1 MSAAHEIFAHNTVI
15 GMVPASKEKLHVG
28 RPIADHIP
36 PPYEMVEE
44 LPDLRRTA
52 KHLQTGDIIGVDLEA
67 DSMFHY
73 QEKVCLVQMASN
85 DRTFLIDPLALKD
98 LSPLAPVFADPGVR
112 KVFHGADYDI
122 RSLYRDFGIEVRSL
136 FDTQIAARFLGFR
149 ETSLA
154 SLLKDLAGLVIDKKY
169 QKKDWSQR
177 PLPSAMC
184 VYAAQDACHL
194 KELSKVFEERLRA
207 KGLLFCVEEECEVLS
222 KVRPTLTEERP
233 FFLRFKGAGNLDSRS
248 LAVLEA
254 LLQFRDELAR
264 KQDRPPFK
272 IVGNTPL
279 MEMAQ
284 KKPVNMSELKSVGR
298 LSARQIESLG
308 SPFLQ
313 RISEALSLPE
323 KALPSYPHKP
333 RSPYDPKVAKRIRA
347 LKEWRVQRSKGLGMD
362 SALPLSNAQI
372 RSLVDPPP
380 QNTGDLQRIDGLRNW
395 QRRLFGNEICT
406 LLDTV
411 G

>member
-1 MSAAHEIFAHNTVI
+1 VGKTIAE
-15 GMVPASKEKLHVG
+15 HVQ
-28 RPIADHIP
+28 
-36 PPYEMVEE
+36 PPYEMVEK
-44 LPDLRRTA
+44 LPDLRRIA
-52 KHLQTGDIIGVDLEA
+52 KDLHAGRIIGVDLEA

-98 LSPLAPVFADPGVR
+98 LSPLVPVFADPGVR

-149 ETSLA
+149 KTSLA
-154 SLLKDLAGLVIDKKY
+154 SLLKDLSGLVIEKKY

-177 PLPSAMC
+177 PLPPAMC
-184 VYAAQDACHL
+184 AYAARDACHL
-194 KELSKVFEERLRA
+194 VELSKVFEEKLRV

-222 KVRPTLTEERP
+222 KVRPAPMEETP
-233 FFLRFKGAGNLDSRS
+233 FFLRFKGAGNLDSQS

-254 LLQFRDELAR
+254 LLKFRNELAR

-272 IVGNTPL
+272 ILGNIPI

-284 KKPVNMSELKSVGR
+284 KKPVSVRELESVGR

-308 SPFLQ
+308 SALLQ
-313 RISEALSLPE
+313 RISQALRLPE
-323 KALPSYPHKP
+323 EALPSYPHKP
-333 RSPYDPKVAKRIRA
+333 RSAYDPKVASRIRA
-347 LKEWRVQRSKGLGMD
+347 LREWRVKRSKGLNID
-362 SALPLSNAQI
+362 SALTLTNAQI
-372 RSLVDPPP
+372 RSLADAPP
-380 QNTGDLQRIDGLRNW
+380 QKPGDLQGMGGLRNW
-395 QRRLFGNEICT
+395 QKRLFGNEICE

>member
-1 MSAAHEIFAHNTVI
+1 VGKTIAE
-15 GMVPASKEKLHVG
+15 HVQ
-28 RPIADHIP
+28 
-36 PPYEMVEE
+36 PPYEMVEK
-44 LPDLRRTA
+44 LPDLRRIA
-52 KHLQTGDIIGVDLEA
+52 KDLHAGRIIGVDLEA

-98 LSPLAPVFADPGVR
+98 LSPLVPVFADPGVR

-136 FDTQIAARFLGFR
+136 FDTQIAARFLGLR
-149 ETSLA
+149 KTSLA
-154 SLLKDLAGLVIDKKY
+154 SLLKDLSGLVIEKKY

-177 PLPSAMC
+177 PLPPAMC
-184 VYAAQDACHL
+184 AYAARDACHL
-194 KELSKVFEERLRA
+194 VELSKVFEEKLRV

-222 KVRPTLTEERP
+222 KVRPAPMEETP
-233 FFLRFKGAGNLDSRS
+233 FFLRFKGAGNLDSQS

-254 LLQFRDELAR
+254 LLKFRNELAR

-272 IVGNTPL
+272 ILGNIPI

-284 KKPVNMSELKSVGR
+284 KKPVSVRELESVGR
-298 LSARQIESLG
+298 LSARQIKSLAG
-308 SPFLQ
+308 PILQ
-313 RISEALSLPE
+313 RISQALRLPE
-323 KALPSYPHKP
+323 EALPSYPHKP
-333 RSPYDPKVAKRIRA
+333 RSAYDPKVASRIRA
-347 LKEWRVQRSKGLGMD
+347 LREWRVKRSKGLNID
-362 SALPLSNAQI
+362 SALTLTNAQI
-372 RSLVDPPP
+372 RSLADAPP
-380 QNTGDLQRIDGLRNW
+380 QKPGDLQGMGGLRNW
-395 QRRLFGNEICT
+395 QKRLFGNEICE

>member
-1 MSAAHEIFAHNTVI
+1 M
-15 GMVPASKEKLHVG
+15 GKL
-28 RPIADHIP
+28 IIDHRQ
-36 PPYEMVEE
+36 PPYEMVEK
-44 LPDLRRTA
+44 LPDLRRIA
-52 KHLQTGDIIGVDLEA
+52 EHLRTGGIVGVDLEA

-73 QEKVCLVQMASN
+73 QEKVCLVQMSSN
-85 DRTFLIDPLALKD
+85 DQTFLIDPLALKD
-98 LSPLAPVFADPGVR
+98 LSSLAPVFADPDVR

-154 SLLKDLAGLVIDKKY
+154 SLLKDLSGLVIEKKY

-184 VYAAQDACHL
+184 VYAARDACHL
-194 KELSKVFEERLRA
+194 MELSKVFEERLRA

-222 KVRPTLTEERP
+222 KVRSSPMEDSP

-248 LAVLEA
+248 LGVLEA
-254 LLQFRDELAR
+254 LLQFRDEMAR

-272 IVGNTPL
+272 ILGNIPL

-284 KKPVNMSELKSVGR
+284 KKPVNESELKSVGR
-298 LSARQIESLG
+298 LSARQIKSLG
-308 SPFLQ
+308 SPLLQ
-313 RISEALSLPE
+313 RISQALSLPE
-323 KALPSYPHKP
+323 EALPSYPRKP
-333 RSPYDPKVAKRIRA
+333 RSAYDPKVARRIRA
-347 LKEWRVQRSKGLGMD
+347 LKEWRVQQSKSLGVD
-362 SALPLSNAQI
+362 SALTLSNAQI
-372 RSLVDPPP
+372 RSLVDTPP
-380 QNTGDLQRIDGLRNW
+380 QDLGDLQRIGELRNW
-395 QRRLFGNEICT
+395 QKRLFGNEICR

>member
-1 MSAAHEIFAHNTVI
+1 
-15 GMVPASKEKLHVG
+15 VG
-28 RPIADHIP
+28 KPVTDHMQ
-36 PPYEMVEE
+36 PPYEMVEKR
-44 LPDLRRTA
+44 PDLRRIA
-52 KHLQTGDIIGVDLEA
+52 KDLQTGGIIGVDLEA

-98 LSPLAPVFADPGVR
+98 LSSLSSVFADPGVR

-149 ETSLA
+149 KTSLA
-154 SLLKDLAGLVIDKKY
+154 SLLKDVSGLIIEKKY

-177 PLPSAMC
+177 PLPPAMC
-184 VYAAQDACHL
+184 VYAARDACHL
-194 KELSKVFEERLRA
+194 MDLSKVFEERLRA
-207 KGLLFCVEEECEVLS
+207 RGLLFCVEEECEVLS
-222 KVRPTLTEERP
+222 KVRPASIEETP
-233 FFLRFKGAGNLDSRS
+233 FFLRFKGAGNLDSQS

-254 LLQFRDELAR
+254 LLKLRDELAR

-272 IVGNTPL
+272 ILGNIPI

-284 KKPVNMSELKSVGR
+284 KKPVSLRELKSVGR

-308 SPFLQ
+308 GPLLQ
-313 RISEALSLPE
+313 RISQALSLPE
-323 KALPSYPHKP
+323 EALPSYPHKP
-333 RSPYDPKVAKRIRA
+333 RSAYDPKVASRIRA
-347 LKEWRVQRSKGLGMD
+347 LREWQVQRSKGLNID
-362 SALPLSNAQI
+362 SALTLTNAQI
-372 RSLVDPPP
+372 RSLAYTPP
-380 QNTGDLQRIDGLRNW
+380 QKPGDLQRMGGLRNW
-395 QRRLFGNEICT
+395 QKRLFGNEICE

>member
-1 MSAAHEIFAHNTVI
+1 VGKTIAE
-15 GMVPASKEKLHVG
+15 HVQ
-28 RPIADHIP
+28 
-36 PPYEMVEE
+36 PPYEMVEK
-44 LPDLRRTA
+44 LPDLRRIA
-52 KHLQTGDIIGVDLEA
+52 KDLHAGRIIGVDLEA

-85 DRTFLIDPLALKD
+85 DRTFLIDPLALKG
-98 LSPLAPVFADPGVR
+98 LSPLVPVFADPGVR

-149 ETSLA
+149 KTSLA
-154 SLLKDLAGLVIDKKY
+154 SLLKDLSGLVIEKKY

-177 PLPSAMC
+177 PLPPAMC
-184 VYAAQDACHL
+184 AYAARDACHL
-194 KELSKVFEERLRA
+194 VELSKVFEEKLRV

-222 KVRPTLTEERP
+222 KVRPAPMEETP
-233 FFLRFKGAGNLDSRS
+233 FFLRFKGAGNLDSQS

-254 LLQFRDELAR
+254 LLKFRNQLAR

-272 IVGNTPL
+272 ILGNIPI

-284 KKPVNMSELKSVGR
+284 KKPVSVRELESVGR
-298 LSARQIESLG
+298 LSARQIKSLAG
-308 SPFLQ
+308 PILQ
-313 RISEALSLPE
+313 RISQALRLPE
-323 KALPSYPHKP
+323 EALPSYPHKP
-333 RSPYDPKVAKRIRA
+333 RSAYDPKVASRIRA
-347 LKEWRVQRSKGLGMD
+347 LREWRVKRSKGLNID
-362 SALPLSNAQI
+362 SALTLTNAQI
-372 RSLVDPPP
+372 RSLADAPP
-380 QNTGDLQRIDGLRNW
+380 QKPGDLQGMGGLRNW
-395 QRRLFGNEICT
+395 QKRLFGNEICE

>member
-1 MSAAHEIFAHNTVI
+1 M
-15 GMVPASKEKLHVG
+15 GK
-28 RPIADHIP
+28 PITHHIP
-36 PPYEMVEE
+36 PSYEMVEK
-44 LPDLRRTA
+44 LSDLRQIA
-52 KHLQTGDIIGVDLEA
+52 KDLKKEVAIGVDLEA

-98 LSPLAPVFADPGVR
+98 LSPLAPVLADPRVR

-122 RSLYRDFGIEVRSL
+122 RSLYRDFGIQVRSL

-154 SLLKDLAGLVIDKKY
+154 SLLKDLAGLVIEKKY

-184 VYAAQDACHL
+184 VYAARDASHL
-194 KELSKVFEERLRA
+194 KELSKILEQRLRD

-222 KVRPTLTEERP
+222 KVRPTPTEEGP
-233 FFLRFKGAGNLDSRS
+233 LFLRFKGAGNLDSRS

-272 IVGNTPL
+272 IVGNMAL
-279 MEMAQ
+279 MQMAQ
-284 KKPVNMSELKSVGR
+284 KKPVNESELKSVGR
-298 LSARQIESLG
+298 LSARQTKSLG
-308 SPFLQ
+308 SPLLQ
-313 RISEALSLPE
+313 RISQALSLPE

-333 RSPYDPKVAKRIRA
+333 RSAYDPKVAKRIRA
-347 LKEWRVQRSKGLGMD
+347 LKEWRVQRSKSLGID
-362 SALPLSNAQI
+362 SALTLSNTQI
-372 RSLVDPPP
+372 RSLVDAPP
-380 QNTGDLQRIDGLRNW
+380 QNSGDLQRIGGLRNW
-395 QRRLFGNEICT
+395 QKRLFGKEICAF
-406 LLDTV
+406 LNTV

>member
-1 MSAAHEIFAHNTVI
+1 M
-15 GMVPASKEKLHVG
+15 GK
-28 RPIADHIP
+28 PITDHRQP
-36 PPYEMVEE
+36 SYEMVEK
-44 LPDLRRTA
+44 LPDLRRIA
-52 KHLQTGDIIGVDLEA
+52 KHLQTGEVIGVDLEA

-73 QEKVCLVQMASN
+73 QEKVCLVQMSSN
-85 DRTFLIDPLALKD
+85 DQTFLIDPLALKD
-98 LSPLAPVFADPGVR
+98 LSSLAPVFADPDVR

-136 FDTQIAARFLGFR
+136 FDTQIAARFLGFW

-154 SLLKDLAGLVIDKKY
+154 SLLKDLSGLVIEKKY

-184 VYAAQDACHL
+184 VYAARDACHL
-194 KELSKVFEERLRA
+194 MELSKVFEERLRA

-222 KVRPTLTEERP
+222 KVRSSPMEDSP

-248 LAVLEA
+248 LGVLEA

-272 IVGNTPL
+272 ILGTIPL

-284 KKPVNMSELKSVGR
+284 KKPVNESELKSVGR
-298 LSARQIESLG
+298 LSARQIKSLG
-308 SPFLQ
+308 SPLLQ
-313 RISEALSLPE
+313 TISQALSLPE
-323 KALPSYPHKP
+323 EALPSYPHKP
-333 RSPYDPKVAKRIRA
+333 RSAYDPKVARRIRA
-347 LKEWRVQRSKGLGMD
+347 LKEWRVQRSKTLGVD
-362 SALPLSNAQI
+362 SALTLSNAQI
-372 RSLVDPPP
+372 RSLVDTPPKDL
-380 QNTGDLQRIDGLRNW
+380 GDLQRIGELRNW
-395 QRRLFGNEICT
+395 QKRLFGNEICR

>member
-1 MSAAHEIFAHNTVI
+1 M
-15 GMVPASKEKLHVG
+15 GK
-28 RPIADHIP
+28 PITDHRQ
-36 PPYEMVEE
+36 PPYEMVEKP
-44 LPDLRRTA
+44 PDLRRIA
-52 KHLQTGDIIGVDLEA
+52 KDLQTGGIIGVDLEA

-149 ETSLA
+149 KTSLA
-154 SLLKDLAGLVIDKKY
+154 SLLKDLSGLVIEKKY

-177 PLPSAMC
+177 PLPPAMC
-184 VYAAQDACHL
+184 VYAALDACHL
-194 KELSKVFEERLRA
+194 MELSKVFEERLRA
-207 KGLLFCVEEECEVLS
+207 KGLLFCVEEECEALS
-222 KVRPTLTEERP
+222 KVRPAPMEETP

-254 LLQFRDELAR
+254 LLKFRDELAR

-272 IVGNTPL
+272 ILGNIPI

-284 KKPVNMSELKSVGR
+284 KKPVSVRDLKSVGR
-298 LSARQIESLG
+298 LSARQVKSLG
-308 SPFLQ
+308 SPLLQ
-313 RISEALSLPE
+313 KISQALSLPE
-323 KALPSYPHKP
+323 EALPSYPHKP
-333 RSPYDPKVAKRIRA
+333 RSAYDPKVASRIRA
-347 LKEWRVQRSKGLGMD
+347 LREWRVQRSKGLNID
-362 SALPLSNAQI
+362 SALTLTNAQI
-372 RSLVDPPP
+372 RSLADAPPHNP
-380 QNTGDLQRIDGLRNW
+380 GDLQRIGGLRNW
-395 QRRLFGNEICT
+395 QKRLFGNEICT

>member
-1 MSAAHEIFAHNTVI
+1 
-15 GMVPASKEKLHVG
+15 VG
-28 RPIADHIP
+28 KPITDHIP
-36 PPYEMVEE
+36 PPYEMIEKR
-44 LPDLRRTA
+44 PDLRRVA
-52 KHLQTGDIIGVDLEA
+52 KDLQRGGIIGVDLEA

-73 QEKVCLVQMASN
+73 QEKVCLVQMAAN

-149 ETSLA
+149 KTSLA
-154 SLLKDLAGLVIDKKY
+154 SLLKDLSGLVIEKKY

-177 PLPSAMC
+177 PLPPAMC
-184 VYAAQDACHL
+184 VYAARDACHL
-194 KELSKVFEERLRA
+194 VELSRVFEERLRA
-207 KGLLFCVEEECEVLS
+207 KGLLLCVEEECELLS
-222 KVRPTLTEERP
+222 KVRPAPVEETP
-233 FFLRFKGAGNLDSRS
+233 FFLRFKGSGNLDSRS

-272 IVGNTPL
+272 ILGNTPI

-284 KKPVNMSELKSVGR
+284 KKPVSVRELKSIGR
-298 LSARQIESLG
+298 LSARQIKSLG
-308 SPFLQ
+308 SPLLQ
-313 RISEALSLPE
+313 RISQALSRPEEALPN
-323 KALPSYPHKP
+323 YPYKP
-333 RSPYDPKVAKRIRA
+333 RSAYDPKVARRIRA
-347 LKEWRVQRSKGLGMD
+347 LREWRVQRSKSLNID
-362 SALPLSNAQI
+362 SALTLTNAQI
-372 RSLVDPPP
+372 RSLADAPP
-380 QNTGDLQRIDGLRNW
+380 QKPRDLQRIGGLRNW
-395 QRRLFGNEICT
+395 QKRLFGNEICK
-406 LLDTV
+406 LLDSV

>member
-1 MSAAHEIFAHNTVI
+1 
-15 GMVPASKEKLHVG
+15 VG
-28 RPIADHIP
+28 KPITDHRQ
-36 PPYEMVEE
+36 PPYEIVEK
-44 LPDLRRTA
+44 LPYLRRVA
-52 KHLQTGDIIGVDLEA
+52 KHLLKGGIIGVDLEA

-73 QEKVCLVQMASN
+73 QEKVCLIQMAST
-85 DRTFLIDPLALKD
+85 DRTFLIDPLALKN

-149 ETSLA
+149 KTSLA
-154 SLLKDLAGLVIDKKY
+154 SLLEDLSGLVIEKRY

-177 PLPSAMC
+177 PLPPAMC
-184 VYAAQDACHL
+184 VYAARDACHL
-194 KELSKVFEERLRA
+194 MELSKVFEERLGA

-222 KVRPTLTEERP
+222 KVRPASIEETP

-272 IVGNTPL
+272 ILGNISI

-284 KKPVNMSELKSVGR
+284 KKPVSVRELKSVGR
-298 LSARQIESLG
+298 LSARQIKSLG
-308 SPFLQ
+308 GPLLR
-313 RISEALSLPE
+313 RISQALSLPE
-323 KALPSYPHKP
+323 EALPSYPHKP
-333 RSPYDPKVAKRIRA
+333 RPEYNPKVAGRIKA
-347 LKEWRVQRSKGLGMD
+347 LREWRVQRSKGLNID
-362 SALPLSNAQI
+362 SALTLTNAQI
-372 RSLVDPPP
+372 RSLADAPP
-380 QNTGDLQRIDGLRNW
+380 QKPGDLQRIGGLRNW
-395 QRRLFGNEICT
+395 QKQLFGNEICK

-411 G
+411 S

>member
-1 MSAAHEIFAHNTVI
+1 MGKPVT
-15 GMVPASKEKLHVG
+15 
-28 RPIADHIP
+28 DHRQ
-36 PPYEMVEE
+36 PPYQMVEKP
-44 LPDLRRTA
+44 PDLRRIA
-52 KHLQTGDIIGVDLEA
+52 KDLQTGGIIGVDLEA

-149 ETSLA
+149 KTSLA
-154 SLLKDLAGLVIDKKY
+154 SLLKDLSGLVIEKKY

-177 PLPSAMC
+177 PLPPAMC
-184 VYAAQDACHL
+184 VYAALDACHL
-194 KELSKVFEERLRA
+194 MELSKVFEERLRA
-207 KGLLFCVEEECEVLS
+207 KGLLFCVEEECEALS
-222 KVRPTLTEERP
+222 KVRPAPMEETP
-233 FFLRFKGAGNLDSRS
+233 FFLRFKGAGNLDSQS

-272 IVGNTPL
+272 ILGNTPI

-284 KKPVNMSELKSVGR
+284 KKPVSVRDLKSVGR
-298 LSARQIESLG
+298 LSARQVKSLG
-308 SPFLQ
+308 SPLLQ
-313 RISEALSLPE
+313 RISQALSLPE
-323 KALPSYPHKP
+323 EALPSYPHKP
-333 RSPYDPKVAKRIRA
+333 RSAYDPKVASRITA
-347 LKEWRVQRSKGLGMD
+347 LREWRVRRSKSLSID
-362 SALPLSNAQI
+362 SALTLTNAQI
-372 RSLVDPPP
+372 RSLADAPPHNP
-380 QNTGDLQRIDGLRNW
+380 RDLQRIGALRNW
-395 QRRLFGNEICT
+395 QKRLFGNEICT

>member
-1 MSAAHEIFAHNTVI
+1 M
-15 GMVPASKEKLHVG
+15 
-28 RPIADHIP
+28 DHMQ
-36 PPYEMVEE
+36 PPYEMVEKR
-44 LPDLRRTA
+44 PDLQRIA
-52 KHLQTGDIIGVDLEA
+52 KDLQTGGVIGVDLEA

-73 QEKVCLVQMASN
+73 KEKVCLVQMASN

-149 ETSLA
+149 KTSLA
-154 SLLKDLAGLVIDKKY
+154 SLLNDVSGLVIEKKY

-177 PLPSAMC
+177 PLPPAMR
-184 VYAAQDACHL
+184 VYAARDACHL
-194 KELSKVFEERLRA
+194 MELSKVFEERLRA

-222 KVRPTLTEERP
+222 KVRPAPVEETP
-233 FFLRFKGAGNLDSRS
+233 FFLRFKGSGNLDSRS

-254 LLQFRDELAR
+254 LLRFRDELAR

-272 IVGNTPL
+272 ILGNIPI

-284 KKPVNMSELKSVGR
+284 KKPVSVRELKSFGR

-308 SPFLQ
+308 SSLLQ
-313 RISEALSLPE
+313 RISQALSLPE
-323 KALPSYPHKP
+323 EVLPSYPYKP
-333 RSPYDPKVAKRIRA
+333 RSAYDPKVASRIRA
-347 LKEWRVQRSKGLGMD
+347 LREWRVQKSNGLNID
-362 SALPLSNAQI
+362 SALTLTNAQI
-372 RSLVDPPP
+372 RSLADTPP
-380 QNTGDLQRIDGLRNW
+380 QKPIDLQRIGGLRNW
-395 QRRLFGNEICT
+395 QKRLFGNEICE
-406 LLDTV
+406 LLNAV

>member
-1 MSAAHEIFAHNTVI
+1 
-15 GMVPASKEKLHVG
+15 VG
-28 RPIADHIP
+28 KPITHHIP
-36 PPYEMVEE
+36 PPYEMVEK
-44 LPDLRRTA
+44 LSDLRRTA
-52 KHLQTGDIIGVDLEA
+52 KQLQTEGIIGVDLEA

-85 DRTFLIDPLALKD
+85 VRTFLIDPLALKD
-98 LSPLAPVFADPGVR
+98 LSPLAPVFADPRVR

-136 FDTQIAARFLGFR
+136 FDTQIAARFLGFK

-154 SLLKDLAGLVIDKKY
+154 NLLKNLAGLVIEKKY

-184 VYAAQDACHL
+184 IYAARDACHL
-194 KELSKVFEERLRA
+194 EELSKVFEERLRA
-207 KGLLFCVEEECEVLS
+207 KGLLFCVQEECEVLS
-222 KVRPTLTEERP
+222 KVRPTPTEENP
-233 FFLRFKGAGNLDSRS
+233 LFLRFKGAGNLDSRS

-272 IVGNTPL
+272 IVGNMPL

-284 KKPVNMSELKSVGR
+284 KKPVNESELKSVGR
-298 LSARQIESLG
+298 LSPRQTKSLG
-308 SPFLQ
+308 SPLLQ
-313 RISEALSLPE
+313 RISQALSLPE

-333 RSPYDPKVAKRIRA
+333 RLAHDPKVAKRIRA
-347 LKEWRVQRSKGLGMD
+347 LKEWRAQRSKSLGID
-362 SALPLSNAQI
+362 PAFTLSNTQI
-372 RSLVDPPP
+372 RSLVEAPP
-380 QNTGDLQRIDGLRNW
+380 QNSGDLQRIDALRNW
-395 QRRLFGNEICT
+395 QKRLFGNDICT

>member
-1 MSAAHEIFAHNTVI
+1 MGKTIAE
-15 GMVPASKEKLHVG
+15 HVQ
-28 RPIADHIP
+28 
-36 PPYEMVEE
+36 PPYEMVEKR
-44 LPDLRRTA
+44 PDLRRIA
-52 KHLQTGDIIGVDLEA
+52 KDLHTGRIIGVDLEA

-98 LSPLAPVFADPGVR
+98 LSPLVPVFADPGVR

-136 FDTQIAARFLGFR
+136 FDTQIAARFLGLR
-149 ETSLA
+149 KTSLA
-154 SLLKDLAGLVIDKKY
+154 SLLKDLSGLVIEKKY

-177 PLPSAMC
+177 PLPPAMC
-184 VYAAQDACHL
+184 AYAARDACHL
-194 KELSKVFEERLRA
+194 VELSKVFEEKLRV

-222 KVRPTLTEERP
+222 KVRPAPMEETP
-233 FFLRFKGAGNLDSRS
+233 FFLRFKGAGNLDSQS

-254 LLQFRDELAR
+254 LLKFRNELAR

-272 IVGNTPL
+272 ILGNIPI

-284 KKPVNMSELKSVGR
+284 KKPVSVRELESVGR
-298 LSARQIESLG
+298 LSARQIKSLAG
-308 SPFLQ
+308 PILQ
-313 RISEALSLPE
+313 RISQALRLPE
-323 KALPSYPHKP
+323 EALPSYPHKP
-333 RSPYDPKVAKRIRA
+333 RSAYDPKVASRIRA
-347 LKEWRVQRSKGLGMD
+347 LREWRVKRSKGLNID
-362 SALPLSNAQI
+362 SALTLTNAQI
-372 RSLVDPPP
+372 RSLADAPP
-380 QNTGDLQRIDGLRNW
+380 QKPGDLQGMGGLRNW
-395 QRRLFGNEICT
+395 QKRLFGNEICE